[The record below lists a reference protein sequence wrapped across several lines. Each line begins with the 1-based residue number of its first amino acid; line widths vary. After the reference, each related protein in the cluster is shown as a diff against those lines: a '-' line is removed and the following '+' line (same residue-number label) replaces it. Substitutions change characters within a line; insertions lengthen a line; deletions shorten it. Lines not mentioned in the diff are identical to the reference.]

1 MYRQRQAEDTG
12 EEKKGSIREG
22 RRGNTTHWITFPLCW
37 QEATEQHSDTAAL
50 AASSSLDYRF
60 DSPLSEV
67 RLVVSY
73 TLQLNPEREVK
84 LQGLLSLYP

>member
-1 MYRQRQAEDTG
+1 LYRQRQAEDTG
-12 EEKKGSIREG
+12 EEKKGLIREG
-22 RRGNTTHWITFPLCW
+22 RRGNTTHWITFPLSFP
-37 QEATEQHSDTAAL
+37 ATEQHSDTAAV
-50 AASSSLDYRF
+50 AASSGLDYSF

-84 LQGLLSLYP
+84 LHGLLSLYP